1 MLLKLEVVGA
11 QAGRLGEQRSKLFA
25 AEGGSIGRVGG
36 NDWVLPDQFVSSRHA
51 AIQYADGQ
59 FYVIDTNSSNGVF
72 LNSPNFRLE
81 TGRPYPIKT
90 GDRLLIDPFEI
101 HVSVV
106 ESAPQ
111 DLSLV
116 DAPETLSVDRPLPS
130 PPLTPARHPAV
141 ESDPFAVEEEVPF
154 IGTVPAPASRDPLRG
169 ESLVPRGSDRAEEP
183 VDPLVALGLPAGPKA
198 APPPR
203 LEDLARGSPLRSS
216 FEAPRIIPSRS
227 PAPEEIPARRGPSVA
242 PTSAIPEDYNP
253 LDTNIEHQ
261 PAKPAPPAAPPRRP
275 PAPPARP
282 EYRQSAD
289 PPPPPRE
296 APPLKVPQRPAP
308 AAPQRA
314 APSPAVAPPKPKAS
328 PAPAAAVRPAPARPS
343 PPQPP
348 PAPARAAA
356 SPPPAPPRPSA
367 APPASAP
374 AAGRLDFAALLA
386 AAGLEGVQVTP
397 ELAASF
403 GSILKTVVD
412 GLRDVLRA
420 REELKDQFRLRITN
434 YAPKE
439 NNPIKFA
446 ANTEDALHNL
456 LVRRNSAYLEP
467 VAAFEGAFDD
477 LRIHEMAMLAGM
489 RAGYEAMLG
498 NFDPDTLEQKFERQA
513 KRGGLLGGTT
523 KQRYWE
529 LYRDVFKDIAGDADD
544 SFRTLFGTAFAQ
556 GYDEQ
561 VRLLKQ
567 RRTHGQ

>member
-1 MLLKLEVVGA
+1 MLLKLEVVGT

-81 TGRPYPIKT
+81 QGRPYPIKT

-106 ESAPQ
+106 EAAPQ
-111 DLSLV
+111 DLSLL
-116 DAPETLSVDRPLPS
+116 DAPETQSVDRPLPS
-130 PPLTPARHPAV
+130 PPLTPVRPPAL
-141 ESDPFAVEEEVPF
+141 ESDPFAVEDEVPF
-154 IGTVPAPASRDPLRG
+154 IGTVPAPASRGSLRDQ
-169 ESLVPRGSDRAEEP
+169 SLIPRSSDRAEEP
-183 VDPLVALGLPAGPKA
+183 VDPLVALGLPGGPKA

-203 LEDLARGSPLRSS
+203 VEDLGRGSPLRSS

-227 PAPEEIPARRGPSVA
+227 PPSEDIPARGPSVT
-242 PTSAIPEDYNP
+242 PMPAIPEDYNP
-253 LDTNIEHQ
+253 LDTNIEQ
-261 PAKPAPPAAPPRRP
+261 APSKPAPPPAAPRRP
-275 PAPPARP
+275 PPPPARP
-282 EYRQSAD
+282 EYRQAAAD

-296 APPLKVPQRPAP
+296 AQPPKAAQRPAP
-308 AAPQRA
+308 VAPQRA
-314 APSPAVAPPKPKAS
+314 PPSPAVSPSKPKAP
-328 PAPAAAVRPAPARPS
+328 PAPVAAVRPAPARP
-343 PPQPP
+343 PAPQPP
-348 PAPARAAA
+348 PAPARVAAP
-356 SPPPAPPRPSA
+356 PPPAPSR
-367 APPASAP
+367 PPAAP
-374 AAGRLDFAALLA
+374 AAAAPATGQLDFAALLA

-397 ELAASF
+397 ELASSF

-434 YAPKE
+434 YAPRE

-477 LRIHEMAMLAGM
+477 LRIHMMAMLAGM

-498 NFDPDTLEQKFERQA
+498 NFDPDTLEQKFERHA
-513 KRGGLLGGTT
+513 KRGGLLGGAT

-529 LYRDVFKDIAGDADD
+529 LYRDVFKDMAGDADD

-561 VRLLKQ
+561 VRLLK
-567 RRTHGQ
+567 RRPHGQ